1 MNRSDFQKLAELRLG
16 DAKALLD
23 NRRYEGAYYLMGYA
37 VECALKACIAKQTK
51 QYDFPVK
58 NSNKIYTHNLNN
70 LLELSGLEEE
80 HRKSSLA
87 RPDFDLNWGIVKDW
101 SEDGRYSFA
110 ITKDKAEALYLALVD
125 GKDGIMPWLQKWW

>member
-1 MNRSDFQKLAELRLG
+1 MNRADFQKLTELRLSE
-16 DAKALLD
+16 AKALLD
-23 NRRYEGAYYLMGYA
+23 AKLYEGAYYLMGYA

-58 NSNKIYTHNLNN
+58 NSHKIYTHNLNN
-70 LLELSGLEEE
+70 LLELSGLEED
-80 HRKSSLA
+80 HRKSSAA

-101 SEDGRYSFA
+101 SEDTRYSFD
-110 ITKDKAEALYLALVD
+110 ITKDKAEALYLAIVD